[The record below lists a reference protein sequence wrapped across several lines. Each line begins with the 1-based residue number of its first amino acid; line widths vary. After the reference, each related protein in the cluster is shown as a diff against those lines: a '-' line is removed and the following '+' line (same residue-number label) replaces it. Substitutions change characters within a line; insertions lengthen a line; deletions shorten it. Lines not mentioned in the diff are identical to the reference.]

1 MRSNRVE
8 CTRYQGARDGA
19 GKKKTQPGKM
29 SLGGPFTRAVSGP
42 AREVM
47 KAPQRRRLVFD
58 GNKSDVAGI

>member
-1 MRSNRVE
+1 MNAQDIRELEMELGR
-8 CTRYQGARDGA
+8 
-19 GKKKTQPGKM
+19 KKTQPGKM